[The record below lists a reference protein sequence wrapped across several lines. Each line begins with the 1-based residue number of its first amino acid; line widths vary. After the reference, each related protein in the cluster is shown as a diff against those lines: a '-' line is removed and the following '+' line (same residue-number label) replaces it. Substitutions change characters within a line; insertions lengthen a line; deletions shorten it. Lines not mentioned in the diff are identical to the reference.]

1 MKVSVITTSYNSGHT
16 IKDTLMSVATQDYA
30 NIEHLIIDGGSKDGT
45 MQVVSKIR
53 PRVGCSFRKK
63 MAAFF
68 MP

>member
-1 MKVSVITTSYNSGHT
+1 
-16 IKDTLMSVATQDYA
+16 MSVATQDYA

-45 MQVVSKIR
+45 MQVVSNSTTCR
-53 PRVGCSFRKK
+53 LQFQKK